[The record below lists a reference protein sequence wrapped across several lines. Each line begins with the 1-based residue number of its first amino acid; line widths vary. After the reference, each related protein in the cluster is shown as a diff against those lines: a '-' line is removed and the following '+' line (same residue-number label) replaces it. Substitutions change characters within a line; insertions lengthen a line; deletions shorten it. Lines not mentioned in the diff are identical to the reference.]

1 MIVSLLYFVNIIGL
15 FILVLYFIIPRKN
28 VIKNIFPYVLLV
40 AFSSFVDIILIDILK
55 FDSDKWS
62 TIYLCIEIIVLSKV
76 FDNIVG
82 LKFRLVSV
90 FFLFFFFLSLFYFT
104 VLTDIY
110 STVKYDGIL
119 SIITFIYI
127 IIFSINWFISIFKT
141 VEVPSLLDVSLFYF
155 VSGLII
161 YSSGTLFLFLMSD
174 EIKNSGLSLYHYWVV
189 NLVLVLFFRILLII
203 SIWKGRTT

>member
-1 MIVSLLYFVNIIGL
+1 LIVSLLYFVNIIGL